1 MKCLTRAELISR
13 PEGLTRVSSG
23 GSQLLQQPG
32 CQHTRAL
39 LGEWAEQTALQHRP
53 PTQGWAHPL
62 ERLGE
67 GQCED
72 PEEGFRLQE
81 SISRSRGC
89 SPTSGK

>member
-39 LGEWAEQTALQHRP
+39 LGEWGRADSITAQA
-53 PTQGWAHPL
+53 THPG
-62 ERLGE
+62 LGT
-67 GQCED
+67 
-72 PEEGFRLQE
+72 
-81 SISRSRGC
+81 
-89 SPTSGK
+89 SPGETWGGSV